1 MIDRIIFQSSAGLE
15 WFESID

>member
-1 MIDRIIFQSSAGLE
+1 MLIYTGLE